1 MGAYYSRNK
10 LKSKSYGLRIS
21 NRLKIV
27 NYLTNIGLMSE
38 MSKTKYILGTVIFLV
53 LSFSFIK
60 SSMHVL
66 KSRERLDDV
75 NREVALLEQQKIEM
89 ERDIE
94 YRKSDEYIEQKARDE
109 LNLIK
114 PNEKVYVVSGGESVE
129 KDVLSESSI
138 REEDEKKDSN
148 WYSWYRLFFDN

>member
-1 MGAYYSRNK
+1 
-10 LKSKSYGLRIS
+10 
-21 NRLKIV
+21 
-27 NYLTNIGLMSE
+27 MSE
-38 MSKTKYILGTVIFLV
+38 MSKSKYILGTVIFAV

-60 SSMHVL
+60 SSIDVF

-75 NREVALLEQQKIEM
+75 NLEVATLEKKKIEM

-109 LNLIK
+109 LSLIK
-114 PNEKVYVVSGGESVE
+114 PNEKVYVVSGGESTE

-138 REEDEKKDSN
+138 REEDGRKDSN